1 VSSCVRVAYTKKD
14 TETSSGTG
22 LLDSVSLLAPEH
34 QPRLSALYHR
44 IGHLRTH
51 SLTCSSCG
59 PLERSYWF
67 CNHCHLSLC
76 GPCWASWHYPE
87 AATNLVGVASR
98 TLLPSSSCL
107 DFRPP
112 LHRLP
117 LSQTIVAGGL
127 NDRSHLHI
135 PVVVVSILG
144 IPAAN
149 ALPLSQS
156 LEYTARDYANTAGY
170 GCVNFRIATNTS
182 GSLEKLKSHVRTIC
196 ALVRDCYAGRFVLD
210 LRSHAVQGKCEF
222 SPHLFTT
229 AEIFQHF
236 ILPITRAFRDAQRLT
251 RGRYPAFDSTRAA
264 VAASRILVLFHCCD
278 TELVTFLQM
287 LDEFLDRDGVAVE
300 LLLFQRPLLLK
311 EMNVLM
317 PSFMGHYTNALCPLS
332 TFDIL
337 EQSTSASQR
346 RDFVPTFLSP
356 QPGSRHYYSRVLAG
370 PSPSAASLANRLP
383 RGGLSALSRR
393 SDPFGAY
400 APPAVE
406 PLGPSAASRSAPVPA
421 HAPAPAL
428 LLGRAPLTLSLSA
441 SCPVFSSSAAAAAA
455 AAAPSRKRPASPPPA
470 DHEQSLPEPRSA
482 ASAAR
487 AAPLCV
493 LVPPLTRSRCFSPS
507 PKRVRAR
514 PPTPATTTPG
524 PATPPT
530 PSSSP
535 LALLLSAAHVAP
547 PPLLLPAAVPV
558 ISVAPPPPPPFPEP
572 PLVVLA
578 AAPCPP
584 LTATRRTQLLK
595 AWLFGLSPDDRTW
608 LVAQAQ
614 FPGRFRDVCNQQLPF
629 LVQAA
634 FDLPTPPL
642 LPPASLLGAST
653 RLDSLLALLRS
664 PAL

>member
-300 LLLFQRPLLLK
+300 LLLFK

-421 HAPAPAL
+421 HAPAPA
-428 LLGRAPLTLSLSA
+428 
-441 SCPVFSSSAAAAAA
+441 SSSAA
-455 AAAPSRKRPASPPPA
+455 
-470 DHEQSLPEPRSA
+470 PR
-482 ASAAR
+482 
-487 AAPLCV
+487 
-493 LVPPLTRSRCFSPS
+493 SPS
-507 PKRVRAR
+507 P
-514 PPTPATTTPG
+514 
-524 PATPPT
+524 
-530 PSSSP
+530 SLP
-535 LALLLSAAHVAP
+535 LALCSVP
-547 PPLLLPAAVPV
+547 RPPQPPLPLRPRA
-558 ISVAPPPPPPFPEP
+558 SVLRPRRPPIMSSPFRSQGQPHP
-572 PLVVLA
+572 
-578 AAPCPP
+578 
-584 LTATRRTQLLK
+584 
-595 AWLFGLSPDDRTW
+595 
-608 LVAQAQ
+608 
-614 FPGRFRDVCNQQLPF
+614 
-629 LVQAA
+629 
-634 FDLPTPPL
+634 
-642 LPPASLLGAST
+642 
-653 RLDSLLALLRS
+653 LLALRPFASWCL
-664 PAL
+664 L